1 MDGPGLHARYV
12 GFRRRRAE
20 LAVDAVA
27 RRQDDLLALVDA
39 DDRRD
44 ARVKPVVSRGG
55 LSLQALAA
63 VDLDALHRRLLI
75 VRVPVTRPLQYTFAR
90 GRIPPRCRTSA
101 ERRRHALQPHLR
113 RL

>member
-75 VRVPVTRPLQYTFAR
+75 VRVPVTRPLQYTFRSTSSAR
-90 GRIPPRCRTSA
+90 VVGFHRAAGTRKSGDVMTY
-101 ERRRHALQPHLR
+101 
-113 RL
+113 

>member
-12 GFRRRRAE
+12 GFSRRRAE

-44 ARVKPVVSRGG
+44 ARVKPVLSRGG

-63 VDLDALHRRLLI
+63 VDLDPVHRRLLI
-75 VRVPVTRPLQYTFAR
+75 VRVPVTSPVQYTLLAR
-90 GRIPPRCRTSA
+90 GRIPQPCRTSYA
-101 ERRRHALQPHLR
+101 RRRHTLPPLHR
-113 RL
+113 R